1 VAVDYVWLA
10 LLVVVMGGL
19 WWLAYRMEP
28 HWSSKDGRRFLCTT
42 QDLSNPSHPGRPR
55 ETRIAVSPD
64 GALLISRKNGLRRE
78 NTTWV
83 LTGKVPEPPRK
94 REVFLA
100 ERRGDSKARLL
111 LAIRLPA
118 NSRCVAVLDRA
129 LAGKPNRR
137 D

>member
-1 VAVDYVWLA
+1 MAVDYVWLA
-10 LLVVVMGGL
+10 LLFVGMGGL

-42 QDLSNPSHPGRPR
+42 QDLSNPTHPGRTR
-55 ETRIAVSPD
+55 ETRISVSPD

-78 NTTWV
+78 QTIWT

-100 ERRGDSKARLL
+100 ERRGDSKERLL

-129 LAGKPNRR
+129 LAGKPLTP